1 MTLVLS
7 LIIGLLFA
15 AATYC
20 LLRRNLMRVLIG
32 ILLLGHAVNLL
43 LLSTSA
49 PLSRLPGILGK
60 DGNPEFPGTA
70 DPLPQALVL
79 TAIVIGFGLSVFTL
93 VLARSCFL
101 GRPID
106 DVRDLGR
113 EDLP

>member
-43 LLSTSA
+43 LLSASD
-49 PLSRLPGILGK
+49 PLSRLPAILGK
-60 DGNPEFPGTA
+60 DGTAGISRNRGPTAAGTCPDRHRDRLRSECLHPRARPFLFPGKT
-70 DPLPQALVL
+70 
-79 TAIVIGFGLSVFTL
+79 
-93 VLARSCFL
+93 R
-101 GRPID
+101 R
-106 DVRDLGR
+106 
-113 EDLP
+113 